1 MTRIAPTQKVTLVSS
16 LVLFLTTVERY
27 RSGRGIKTDSASLK
41 ILLDSYA
48 AFRASVST
56 LSLLPGGSKVVG
68 PATKALDALDIP
80 KMLRNGFL
88 VEGVLVRWYYQYI
101 YPITQ
106 EVPVVLGR
114 KLINPGIK

>member
-1 MTRIAPTQKVTLVSS
+1 MTRIAPTQNVTLVSG

-48 AFRASVST
+48 TFRASVST

-68 PATKALDALDIP
+68 PATTALDRLNIAKL
-80 KMLRNGFL
+80 LRNGVL
-88 VEGVLVRWYYQYI
+88 PEGVLVRWYYQYI

-106 EVPVVLGR
+106 EVPIVAGK